1 MSNVSKKMLMG
12 AAGASSDPIY
22 LLIHATTG
30 IEVMDVTD
38 SNNPSRA
45 ATIYHDDNLDGISS
59 TYLDIDNNRLY
70 VNDYS
75 DNKLQIWNI
84 TDILNASFVASHA
97 VNDGGSYP
105 SVTQGNGITKD
116 GNYILI
122 GNTNEITRIDVSN
135 ENNISNGTPRNV
147 SSPGYGGEYTIIIG
161 GNDTDSSGQT
171 FGWLIEDSLIRL
183 FRYDQANILSKGTR
197 IDTGRLAGAHFF
209 RNRTFHDSANNL
221 LLTLAANDAS
231 SPISSWSYSHADLGN
246 NSLPAFAY
254 GTGASSLNVWDVDI
268 ENRRLV
274 TAKDGI
280 LYHFTYATN
289 GSFSEQGNI
298 NNASLFD
305 SAPKGIAIDAA
316 RDIAFV
322 VRRQSN
328 SDCKLFTVDIS
339 NSSSLSV
346 TNTYDLTGDSITSV
360 LSCEMFKQAFDPDA

>member
-1 MSNVSKKMLMG
+1 MTISNNKLLMA

-22 LLIHATTG
+22 LLIHASTG

-38 SNNPSRA
+38 ANNPSRE

-59 TYLDIDNNRLY
+59 TYLDINNNRLY

-75 DNKLQIWNI
+75 ENKLQIWNI

-116 GNYILI
+116 GDYII
-122 GNTNEITRIDVSN
+122 MGNTNEITRIDVSN
-135 ENNISNGTPRNV
+135 ENSISNGTPRNV
-147 SSPGYGGEYTIIIG
+147 SSPGYGGEYTIMIG

-171 FGWLIEDSLIRL
+171 FGWLIEDSLIRI
-183 FRYDQANILSKGTR
+183 FRYDQANISQKGYR
-197 IDTGRLAGAHFF
+197 DDTGRLAGAHYF
-209 RNRTFHDSANNL
+209 RNRAFHDSANNL

-231 SPISSWSYSHADLGN
+231 SPISSWSYSHADM
-246 NSLPAFAY
+246 NSSVPSFAY
-254 GTGASSLNVWDVDI
+254 GTGPSYLTVWDVDI

-298 NNASLFD
+298 TNSSLFD
-305 SAPKGIAIDAA
+305 SAPKGIAIDAD

-346 TNTYDLTGDSITSV
+346 TNTYDLTGDSITNV